1 MSIANTRMT
10 FGAVLGTVNEA
21 ATTVAATL
29 STASKAVGMLNRF
42 VTDAAD
48 KQALRSKVDMHEFKT
63 VLVEEKAMAEALRKK
78 SIEEFCK
85 DATNAKH
92 YSAAYDRLAEIVNG

>member
-1 MSIANTRMT
+1 MSVANTRMT
-10 FGAVLGTVNEA
+10 FGAVLGTINEA
-21 ATTVAATL
+21 ATTVTATL

-48 KQALRSKVDMHEFKT
+48 KQALRSKVDMYEFKT
-63 VLVEEKAMAEALRKK
+63 ILVEEKAMTEALRKK

-85 DATNAKH
+85 DSTNAKH
-92 YSAAYDRLAEIVNG
+92 YSAAYDRLAEIVND